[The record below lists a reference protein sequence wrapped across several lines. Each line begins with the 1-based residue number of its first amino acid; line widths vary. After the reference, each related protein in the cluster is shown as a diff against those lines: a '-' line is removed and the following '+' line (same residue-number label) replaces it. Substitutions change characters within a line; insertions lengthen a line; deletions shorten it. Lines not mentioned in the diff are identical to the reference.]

1 MKVTSDSWDLLSHT
15 VRECTASF
23 GNFLATLDT
32 FLGSWTDQKKLD
44 VLMSV
49 SNILKSFLTGFS
61 CLLCSSKQTDLRT
74 HLGQIHLKKSLMLH
88 CRMTSPL
95 SFQCTE
101 CGESFLSNYRLLG
114 HLTTNH
120 TILMNALLSL
130 PIQNLAQPNLQM
142 LRNPTTVML
151 QEKQELVKQEL
162 NKQELV
168 KQELAAVAAQCVVT
182 AEAALR
188 RAKKRPFH
196 CPKCDGW
203 FTTESVLQQHMAKI
217 HYWNRLLD
225 LPVVNLHNLDTFNC
239 AATNCS
245 YTNENRV
252 MMAGHMAC
260 QHKFVFD
267 WSREAYPAWH
277 LPIVELDDDIV
288 ILSPEKRVISTS
300 ISQLPLQRPLSQAG
314 QALSMAARP
323 PPGPLIK
330 VLGPRTPPRPLG
342 VALPVARVAPSARET
357 FSLEGLDAR
366 VTSSPV
372 QKMKQQTPSREKQ
385 HSKI

>member
-1 MKVTSDSWDLLSHT
+1 MTSDSWDLLGHT
-15 VRECTASF
+15 VKECTASF

-32 FLGSWTDQKKLD
+32 FLGSWTEQKKLD

-49 SNILKSFLTGFS
+49 SNILKSFLTGSS
-61 CLLCSSKQTDLRT
+61 CLLCSSKQTDLRS
-74 HLGQIHLKKSLMLH
+74 HLGQIHLKKLLMLH
-88 CRMTSPL
+88 CKMTSPL

-120 TILMNALLSL
+120 TVLIKALLSL
-130 PIQNLAQPNLQM
+130 PVQNLAQPNLQM
-142 LRNPTTVML
+142 LRNPATVML
-151 QEKQELVKQEL
+151 QEKQEVVKQEQEKQVQEKQELVKQEL
-162 NKQELV
+162 
-168 KQELAAVAAQCVVT
+168 AAAAAQCVVT
-182 AEAALR
+182 PEAAMR
-188 RAKKRPFH
+188 RASKRPFH

-225 LPVVNLHNLDTFNC
+225 LPVVNLHNQNTFNC
-239 AATNCS
+239 AYPNCS
-245 YTNENRV
+245 YTIDNRV
-252 MMAGHMAC
+252 IMAGHIAC

-267 WSREAYPAWH
+267 WAREAYPGWH
-277 LPIVELDDDIV
+277 LPIIELDDDIV
-288 ILSPEKRVISTS
+288 ILSPEKAISTS
-300 ISQLPLQRPLSQAG
+300 IGQLPLQRPLHQAG
-314 QALSMAARP
+314 QAMRP
-323 PPGPLIK
+323 PPGPLMK

-357 FSLEGLDAR
+357 SSMEDQATWN
-366 VTSSPV
+366 TSSPV
-372 QKMKQQTPSREKQ
+372 QKMKQQSPSREKQ

>member
-1 MKVTSDSWDLLSHT
+1 MSLIDQSLKVASDSWDLLGHT
-15 VRECTASF
+15 VKECTASF

-49 SNILKSFLTGFS
+49 SNILKSFLTGSS
-61 CLLCSSKQTDLRT
+61 CLLCSSMQTDLRT

-120 TILMNALLSL
+120 TILMKALLSL

-142 LRNPTTVML
+142 PRTQATV
-151 QEKQELVKQEL
+151 QE
-162 NKQELV
+162 KQELV

-182 AEAALR
+182 PEAAIR
-188 RAKKRPFH
+188 RANKRPFH
-196 CPKCDGW
+196 CPKCEGW

-225 LPVVNLHNLDTFNC
+225 LPVVNLHNLNTFNC
-239 AATNCS
+239 VGVNCP
-245 YTNENRV
+245 YTTDNRV
-252 MMAGHMAC
+252 MMAGHIAC

-267 WSREAYPAWH
+267 FAREAYPGWS
-277 LPIVELDDDIV
+277 LPVVELDDDDIV
-288 ILSPEKRVISTS
+288 ILSPEKVISTS
-300 ISQLPLQRPLSQAG
+300 TIGQLPLQLPLSQAG
-314 QALSMAARP
+314 QAMRP
-323 PPGPLIK
+323 PPGPLMK
-330 VLGPRTPPRPLG
+330 VLGPRSPPRPLG
-342 VALPVARVAPSARET
+342 VALPVARVAPSTRET
-357 FSLEGLDAR
+357 SSLEAQTTW

-372 QKMKQQTPSREKQ
+372 QKMKQQSPSREKQ
-385 HSKI
+385 FSKMC